1 MAELHFF
8 MTLHDTGEF
17 VDFLSGRFG
26 ATLYLD
32 GSESRSPPAF
42 HDRSGVERVVTELRY
57 TPRFFVVSELWQRYP
72 LSVSEVNANDGR
84 HYFSIDQRYG
94 GPAFD
99 FLVSK
104 NTHEGGKTYIVPGW
118 FSDYPWYIKD
128 KTHLQDHSKYETFDR
143 PEAMAKAYREVQSYL
158 RKQATRSVCRET
170 GKVGPWVLPGALE
183 ARNSGSWLRQGDFH
197 YEPKMEANHRFHGTA
212 SLTRR
217 RP

>member
-1 MAELHFF
+1 M
-8 MTLHDTGEF
+8 
-17 VDFLSGRFG
+17 
-26 ATLYLD
+26 
-32 GSESRSPPAF
+32 ESPYA
-42 HDRSGVERVVTELRY
+42 
-57 TPRFFVVSELWQRYP
+57 PRFFVVSELWQRYP
-72 LSVSEVNANDGR
+72 LSVSEVNAKDGR
-84 HYFSIDQRYG
+84 HYFAIDQRYG

-104 NTHEGGKTYIVPGW
+104 NTHESGKAYIVPGW

-128 KTHLQDHSKYETFDR
+128 KTYLQDHSKYETFDR
-143 PEAMAKAYREVQSYL
+143 PEAMAIAFREVQSYL

-183 ARNSGSWLRQGDFH
+183 AHNDGSWLRQGDFH
-197 YEPKMEANHRFHGTA
+197 YEPRMKTNHRSHGTA